1 MILLQAQMQILR
13 DTTVKV
19 ERVKA
24 ATLTQRRYK
33 QPDTRLAVDWFRAIL
48 LAQGVE

>member
-1 MILLQAQMQILR
+1 MILLHAQMQVLR

-24 ATLTQRRYK
+24 VTLMQRRCK

-48 LAQGVE
+48 PAQGVE